1 MASIIYRIYLFFS
14 AVTPAIIYSLVA
26 AFLVF
31 LFSLRI
37 DDSMQTNLIVF
48 FAALGF
54 SAGIRVLKDIWS
66 QWPYAYHSNKFNVAE
81 DEIPVLEARPL
92 HPKIVFQPY
101 RTVLLFSAILGGLVG
116 LVSYLLVGYALDG
129 QLWLMWV
136 LGSLVMPCLLALAV
150 LVVADNF
157 FRAYSKFDGQATSLS
172 ANSYIAKFFI
182 IPEVASFLILNIA
195 IIWPLNSIEG
205 QAKDVAWVTML
216 VMSVISSSILLMN
229 AKATPINPM
238 AGALF
243 SKIWNVEKIDISGVD
258 LSSPKQYQVWQ
269 FSFKGWL
276 LLIVVSLMTLGTAFM
291 ESGLTHWFLPFLIS
305 AECLWV
311 AVYLYLRIKVLKSTL
326 AKVAVFYRKH
336 NSYYQAGQFSNERQ
350 LPAELAPL

>member
-66 QWPYAYHSNKFNVAE
+66 QWPYAYHSNKFNVA
-81 DEIPVLEARPL
+81 
-92 HPKIVFQPY
+92 
-101 RTVLLFSAILGGLVG
+101 
-116 LVSYLLVGYALDG
+116 
-129 QLWLMWV
+129 
-136 LGSLVMPCLLALAV
+136 CLLALAV

-157 FRAYSKFDGQATSLS
+157 FRAYSKFDGQPMSLT
-172 ANSYIAKFFI
+172 ANSYIAKFFV

-276 LLIVVSLMTLGTAFM
+276 LMIVVSLMTLGTVFM

>member
-14 AVTPAIIYSLVA
+14 AVTPALIYSLVA
-26 AFLVF
+26 AILVF

-37 DDSMQTNLIVF
+37 DDSMHANLVIF
-48 FAALGF
+48 FTALGF

-81 DEIPVLEARPL
+81 DEIPVLESRPL
-92 HPKIVFQPY
+92 NSKIVHQPY
-101 RTVLLFSAILGGLVG
+101 RTVLFFSVIIGGLVG
-116 LVSYLLVGYALDG
+116 IAAYFLVDYALDG

-136 LGSLVMPCLLALAV
+136 LGSFVMPCLLALAV

-157 FRAYSKFDGQATSLS
+157 FRAYCKYEGPSKSLS
-172 ANSYIAKFFI
+172 ANDYIAKFFI
-182 IPEVASFLILNIA
+182 IPEVASFLILNAA
-195 IIWPLNSIEG
+195 IIWPLNSVQGE
-205 QAKDVAWVTML
+205 AKDVAWVTML

-243 SKIWNVEKIDISGVD
+243 SKIWNVEKIDISEVD

-269 FSFKGWL
+269 FSYKGWL
-276 LLIVVSLMTLGTAFM
+276 LLLVVSLMTLATAFM
-291 ESGLTHWFLPFLIS
+291 ESGLTQWFLPFLIS

-311 AVYLYLRIKVLKSTL
+311 TVYLYLRIKVLKSTL
-326 AKVAVFYRKH
+326 AKVAIFYRKH